1 MSALGE
7 AEHDIGA
14 GVQNRAQ
21 LLQEVRV
28 SPLQVAAQILG
39 QLLVL

>member
-1 MSALGE
+1 MMSALGE

-39 QLLVL
+39 